1 MANMPDSFVGYY
13 NKFKNKIYAY
23 FLYRVGFDVK
33 LAEDLTSEAFLK
45 AFKKYDG
52 FDQEKPFQ
60 PWIYTIC
67 HNHLVNHYKLAK
79 REVSLDGIE
88 GMAKY
93 TNARLEENFELERI
107 MAIINQMDDTD
118 REVLQLRF
126 VQELSNSEIACLMEK
141 EEGAVRTQISRSLA
155 KLRQLLNNNHE

>member
-1 MANMPDSFVGYY
+1 MAKKPDSFVGYY
-13 NKFKNKIYAY
+13 NQFKNKIYAY

-45 AFKKYDG
+45 AFKKYDD
-52 FDQEKPFQ
+52 FDEEKPFQ

-67 HNHLVNHYKLAK
+67 RNHLINHYKLSK

-88 GMAKY
+88 GLAKY
-93 TNARLEENFELERI
+93 ADARAEEKFELERV
-107 MAIINQMDDTD
+107 ADLINQMDDTD
-118 REVLQLRF
+118 KEVLQLRF
-126 VQELSNSEIACLMEK
+126 AQELTNPEIACLLEK

-155 KLRQLLNNNHE
+155 KLRELLKK